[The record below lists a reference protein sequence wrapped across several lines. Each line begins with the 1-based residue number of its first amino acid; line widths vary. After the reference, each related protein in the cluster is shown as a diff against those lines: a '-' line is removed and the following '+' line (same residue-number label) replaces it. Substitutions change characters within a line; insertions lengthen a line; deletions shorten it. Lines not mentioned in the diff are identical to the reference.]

1 MSWADNYRSAKVEY
15 ESEDSWEEEQIGQ
28 ALGQSVDRAPV
39 DNTMD
44 PSQIQALIDNA
55 VRQALSQQQS
65 QFQVQLNSL
74 AARVQSLQVEAP
86 QIVTYEK
93 VSVNSDVRCEIQV
106 PKMSM
111 WPGGNRPYT
120 PTSCLNH
127 TMAAVLII
135 RLLPY

>member
-1 MSWADNYRSAKVEY
+1 MSWAHNYRSVKVEY

-74 AARVQSLQVEAP
+74 AARVQSL
-86 QIVTYEK
+86 
-93 VSVNSDVRCEIQV
+93 
-106 PKMSM
+106 
-111 WPGGNRPYT
+111 
-120 PTSCLNH
+120 
-127 TMAAVLII
+127 
-135 RLLPY
+135 